1 MTESSSSESEEEGE
15 RGGASIYTA
24 AYFLKKWVRLI
35 VNAMVTYIAS
45 LSTIRLHF
53 YVHTETKGRMKS
65 QR

>member
-24 AYFLKKWVRLI
+24 AYFLKKWVWLI
-35 VNAMVTYIAS
+35 GNGMVTYIAIHLPS
-45 LSTIRLHF
+45 VSTS
-53 YVHTETKGRMKS
+53 TCP